1 MALYTE
7 DVCSADTTRFVI
19 TNSCQWSSFDARYLI
34 YNNKFIVLLSQQY
47 LSNEVLTMIKVI
59 RLSKGQDPHVH
70 ALSLSWILKKDN
82 NINMN
87 KAIYPFDKYEMIRG
101 FKFI

>member
-1 MALYTE
+1 
-7 DVCSADTTRFVI
+7 
-19 TNSCQWSSFDARYLI
+19 
-34 YNNKFIVLLSQQY
+34 
-47 LSNEVLTMIKVI
+47 MIKVI

-87 KAIYPFDKYEMIRG
+87 KAIYPFDKCEMIRG